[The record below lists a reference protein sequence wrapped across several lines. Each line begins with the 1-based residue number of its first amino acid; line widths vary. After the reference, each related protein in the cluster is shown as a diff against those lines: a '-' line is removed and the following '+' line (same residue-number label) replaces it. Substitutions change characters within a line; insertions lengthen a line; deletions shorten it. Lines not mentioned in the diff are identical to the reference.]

1 MARDRKRSKQRQQR
15 RARTHRDDAR
25 ATTQRALGRDA
36 DEDAGA
42 LNGDEQRH
50 ELGDQVAEARA
61 ADAVEVPAGEELPEA
76 RSDQTPEPLA
86 DDDLPEPPSTTIDPV
101 ADPTADP
108 AFASATEPDFDA
120 PVRPR
125 FEQSDYDDED
135 ESSDGGDVARERAR
149 PAPAVRPAKGNRVTG
164 FLRASWAEL
173 QRVQWPTRQQV
184 FQATAVVL
192 GFVVVAGAFL
202 AGADFVAGK
211 IVDAIL

>member
-15 RARTHRDDAR
+15 ARSHRDDAR
-25 ATTQRALGRDA
+25 ATAQHAFGRTP

-50 ELGDQVAEARA
+50 ELEDRVAEAHA
-61 ADAVEVPAGEELPEA
+61 
-76 RSDQTPEPLA
+76 S
-86 DDDLPEPPSTTIDPV
+86 IDPV

-108 AFASATEPDFDA
+108 ALASAAEPDFDE

-125 FEQSDYDDED
+125 FEASDYDELD
-135 ESSDGGDVARERAR
+135 ESSDGGAVAGVPAR
-149 PAPAVRPAKGNRVTG
+149 RAPAVRPAKGNRVTS

-173 QRVQWPTRQQV
+173 QRVQWPNRHQV

>member
-25 ATTQRALGRDA
+25 ATAQRAFGRDA
-36 DEDAGA
+36 NEDAGA

-50 ELGDQVAEARA
+50 EPGDEVAEARA
-61 ADAVEVPAGEELPEA
+61 EDVAEVPADDKLPEA
-76 RSDQTPEPLA
+76 RSDQTPEPHA
-86 DDDLPEPPSTTIDPV
+86 DADLPEPSPTPIDPV

-108 AFASATEPDFDA
+108 AFASATEPDFDE

-125 FEQSDYDDED
+125 FEASEYDEED
-135 ESSDGGDVARERAR
+135 ESSDGGAVAGVRAR
-149 PAPAVRPAKGNRVTG
+149 QAPAVRPAKGNRVTG

-173 QRVQWPTRQQV
+173 QRVQWPSRQQV

-192 GFVVVAGAFL
+192 GFVVIAGAFL

>member
-25 ATTQRALGRDA
+25 ATAQRALGRDT

-50 ELGDQVAEARA
+50 ELGDEVAEARA
-61 ADAVEVPAGEELPEA
+61 VEVPADEQLPEA
-76 RSDQTPEPLA
+76 RAEQTPEPLT
-86 DDDLPEPPSTTIDPV
+86 DGDLPEPPPTAIDPV

-108 AFASATEPDFDA
+108 AFASATEPDFDE
-120 PVRPR
+120 PVPPR
-125 FEQSDYDDED
+125 FEESDYDEED
-135 ESSDGGDVARERAR
+135 ESSDGGVVTGVRAR

-173 QRVQWPTRQQV
+173 QRVQWPNRQQV